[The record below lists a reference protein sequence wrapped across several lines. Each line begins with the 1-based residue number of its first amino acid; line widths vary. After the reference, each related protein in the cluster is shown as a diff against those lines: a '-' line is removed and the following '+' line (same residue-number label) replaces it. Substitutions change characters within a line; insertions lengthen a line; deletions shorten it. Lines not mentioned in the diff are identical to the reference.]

1 LPSASEPRPLVVAAP
16 VFPLSNDGA
25 QDSFT
30 NSFDVVNQPGDVS
43 FVLDE
48 LLAAA
53 ESDGLTTLQADPG

>member
-1 LPSASEPRPLVVAAP
+1 
-16 VFPLSNDGA
+16 
-25 QDSFT
+25 
-30 NSFDVVNQPGDVS
+30 VVNQPGDVS